1 MSLEQNK
8 AIARRHFEELWGQGD
23 LSVADEIYD
32 PSCVGHCA
40 NAPQQ
45 TGYPESEKQLVL
57 RDRAVSRDGEVTVE
71 DQIAEGDKVLTRWVF
86 RGTHTEPLPGIPPT
100 GNRITLHGM
109 HVHRIVDGKIVEVWA
124 IDDFFGL
131 MQTFGV
137 IPADAA
143 GAPVP
148 TTAG

>member
-1 MSLEQNK
+1 MSLDQNK

-40 NAPQQ
+40 NAPEQ
-45 TGYPESEKQLVL
+45 TGYPESEKQHVL

-71 DQIAEGDKVLTRWVF
+71 DQLAEGDKVLTRWVF

-124 IDDFFGL
+124 IDTSSGSCKPLALF
-131 MQTFGV
+131 
-137 IPADAA
+137 P
-143 GAPVP
+143 PV
-148 TTAG
+148 